1 MYYILMLSLSLFA
14 IPRKTKLSVQ
24 IIMTLDKWPLT
35 YLSGMSLLLLRF
47 MRFFVTLKMTGAP
60 LRTSPGLF
68 RSLLWT
74 WVFIR
79 SCQISFFFTIK
90 SEELSIFW
98 YVFIL
103 VLNFSKEL
111 KSCQTLFTIS
121 ARSLVVFPDF
131 FKVFNAESE
140 SPSSNSL
147 FDLNISFGLPASS
160 LPSSTWRLTL
170 SSYSCSN
177 SLPDLYLLFS
187 FLSTLALE
195 ELILIFWFYFSY
207 LFLMLTFCFW
217 WRIRTCSIIIKFSTF
232 LKSLPFILGS
242 GRTFFCYITGQTPKQ
257 RVWEEVVV
265 ILLSRLYEFHFR
277 HLPFSKE
284 TIIISRKNKN

>member
-1 MYYILMLSLSLFA
+1 MDLS
-14 IPRKTKLSVQ
+14 IH
-24 IIMTLDKWPLT
+24 
-35 YLSGMSLLLLRF
+35 SLLSNL
-47 MRFFVTLKMTGAP
+47 
-60 LRTSPGLF
+60 
-68 RSLLWT
+68 
-74 WVFIR
+74 
-79 SCQISFFFTIK
+79 FFFTIK

-111 KSCQTLFTIS
+111 KSFQILFTIS
-121 ARSLVVFPDF
+121 ARSLVVFPYF
-131 FKVFNAESE
+131 FKVFNPESE
-140 SPSSNSL
+140 SPSFNSL

-170 SSYSCSN
+170 SSYFCSN
-177 SLPDLYLLFS
+177 SLPDLFLLFS

-232 LKSLPFILGS
+232 LKSPPFILGS
-242 GRTFFCYITGQTPKQ
+242 GRTFFCYITGQTPKLGHNCI
-257 RVWEEVVV
+257 RKK
-265 ILLSRLYEFHFR
+265 L
-277 HLPFSKE
+277 KA
-284 TIIISRKNKN
+284 II